1 MVLEAG
7 LARVPCSVNNLWQK
21 DSSSG
26 ERSSGGDEC
35 GGSVQQ
41 VPLDGLAYSTLWKT
55 LLFSIAEY
63 SYVRAGCAKCWRG
76 RRL

>member
-1 MVLEAG
+1 MSHAPLITCGRKIAAQE
-7 LARVPCSVNNLWQK
+7 SVALGVT
-21 DSSSG
+21 SA
-26 ERSSGGDEC
+26 